1 MMERAHF
8 HQRWLLQ
15 PLHDLKDELRA
26 VVPGVFSTSEDVL
39 TIQRV
44 QIDHV
49 ETAFVV
55 KIRGALRD
63 FSQQSGFRV
72 GHEQSEA
79 LLEVV
84 HFRSAR
90 MGCDLGSAGSTFA
103 IGEPVRWRFRNAGV
117 RD

>member
-1 MMERAHF
+1 MERAHF

-79 LLEVV
+79 LLEMLC
-84 HFRSAR
+84 FCSAR
-90 MGCDLGSAGSTFA
+90 MRRGARSISSSLAT
-103 IGEPVRWRFRNAGV
+103 GELERWRFGNVSVG
-117 RD
+117 D